1 MGLATWK
8 SFWKE
13 MKGKLGKFNKE
24 WKNYKQITML
34 LRTFAKIRTRGELEK
49 RGY

>member
-13 MKGKLGKFNKE
+13 MKGTLASSIKNGRTTNK
-24 WKNYKQITML
+24 
-34 LRTFAKIRTRGELEK
+34 
-49 RGY
+49 